1 MKYPPVQY
9 HDYLGLDHLLNSQK
23 RRSEEFGHPAHDET
37 LFIIVHQ
44 TYELWFKQMLTEL
57 ESVISIFSQT
67 QMPETDMGTAVS
79 RLERIV
85 GIQRYINGQIDI
97 LETMTPLDFLEFRDY
112 LYPASGFQSFQW
124 RKIETLLGLKIQDR
138 LQFNNSPF
146 YKHLRPDQQTE
157 MQKTLERTSLFDLV
171 DSWLQRT
178 PFLESSDFDFWKE
191 YQTAVNEMFQADLEV
206 IMSNP
211 ELTPEVKARNQQM
224 MEGSQ
229 KTFHALFSEHEF
241 NQIKAAGQIRLSYK
255 SLHAALLIQLYRDQP
270 VFQLPF
276 RLLSSLL
283 DIDELMTQWRYRHAQ
298 MAHRMLGQKI
308 GTGGSSGHDYLKSAT
323 EKHKIFTDFFNLST
337 FFIPKSKLPKIPL
350 HTQKQM
356 GYGFQS

>member
-1 MKYPPVQY
+1 MKYPAVQY
-9 HDYLGLDHLLNSQK
+9 HDYLGLEQLLNSQK
-23 RRSEEFGHPAHDET
+23 RRSEDFGSPAHDET

-44 TYELWFKQMLTEL
+44 TYELWFKQILTEL
-57 ESVISIFSQT
+57 ESVLFLFSQK
-67 QMPETDMGTAVS
+67 QIPETDMGTAVA

-85 GIQRYINGQIDI
+85 SIQRYINGQIDI

-146 YKHLRPDQQTE
+146 FKHLLPDQQTE
-157 MQKTLERTSLFDLV
+157 MQLALERQSLFDLV

-178 PFLESSDFDFWKE
+178 PFLESSEFDFWKE
-191 YQTAVNEMFQADLEV
+191 YQTAVNDMFKADLKV
-206 IMSNP
+206 ILEHPN
-211 ELTPEVKARNQQM
+211 LTPDVKSRNQAM
-224 MEGSQ
+224 IESSQ
-229 KTFHALFSEHEF
+229 KTFHALFSEEEF
-241 NQIKAAGQIRLSYK
+241 NHLKANGQIRLSYK

-270 VFQLPF
+270 IFQLPF

-337 FFIPKSKLPKIPL
+337 FFIPKSKLPQIPIQTL
-350 HTQKQM
+350 KQM
-356 GYGFQS
+356 GYGINQ